1 MCASIR
7 QKGAKKLTFSNVMIK
22 NSFIHT
28 QSLLAAAVVVLFTAF
43 GAFIMSAIAGNNS
56 TIVAATKKP
65 DVRNAAAK
73 RPTTSI
79 DIPIGDFSG
88 IDVCSAIEV
97 MFSQG
102 ENAGTAKVNA
112 SETAITKLKLYV
124 DDGILV
130 AKYVGDIKGVMEKT
144 VIRVSSPVLNSV
156 KTSTASSVTVNGQ
169 LNVAGNLQVD
179 AATAS
184 SISFGEVAANG
195 ITINAATASQ
205 VFFLVAEA
213 DNIKVNAN
221 TAADVKLRGLCAGSI
236 NANAATAADVTLSGR
251 CNSSKVNASTRGE
264 IKTRGLILETMPVRG
279 STSATSSSG
288 VRKL

>member
-1 MCASIR
+1 
-7 QKGAKKLTFSNVMIK
+7 MIK

-43 GAFIMSAIAGNNS
+43 GAFVMSAIAGNNS

-213 DNIKVNAN
+213 DNIKVNAS

-264 IKTRGLILETMPVRG
+264 IKTRGLILETLPVWC
-279 STSATSSSG
+279 SASATSSCG

>member
-1 MCASIR
+1 
-7 QKGAKKLTFSNVMIK
+7 MIK

-28 QSLLAAAVVVLFTAF
+28 QSLLAAAVVALFTAC

-65 DVRNAAAK
+65 DAKNAA
-73 RPTTSI
+73 RHQTSSI

-88 IDVCSAIEV
+88 IDVCSAIEL
-97 MFSQG
+97 MFTQG
-102 ENAGTAKVNA
+102 DNPGVAKVNA
-112 SETAITKLKLYV
+112 SETAINKLKLYV

-130 AKYVGDIKGVMEKT
+130 AKYAGDIKGVMEKT

-156 KTSTASSVTVNGQ
+156 KTATASSVTVNGQ

-184 SISFGEVAANG
+184 SISFGEVTG
-195 ITINAATASQ
+195 HQITINAATASQ

-213 DNIKVNAN
+213 DNIKVNAS
-221 TAADVKLRGLCAGSI
+221 TAADVKLRGLCAGNI
-236 NANAATAADVTLSGR
+236 NANASTAADVTLSGR

-279 STSATSSSG
+279 TASATSSSA
-288 VRKL
+288 VRQL